1 MITATIDTA
10 QVVESRRS
18 QNEDAPRLASA
29 GNGAMEQ
36 WSSGVLEWVATGQWF
51 AEWSY
56 HCTTCYRRECRQ
68 TGGSSDQEQEQ
79 EMEKGLLLRILSNR
93 RHKYSDSRGVAS
105 GSRTHVE
112 LDAPSHGLSTST
124 STSKS
129 MFMTMSMSMEEG
141 GTGGCLTK
149 RAQ

>member
-1 MITATIDTA
+1 MKMPHDW
-10 QVVESRRS
+10 QV
-18 QNEDAPRLASA
+18 Q
-29 GNGAMEQ
+29 AMEQ
-36 WSSGVLEWVATGQWF
+36 WSSGVLEWVATGQC
-51 AEWSY
+51 E
-56 HCTTCYRRECRQ
+56 
-68 TGGSSDQEQEQ
+68 SS
-79 EMEKGLLLRILSNR
+79 
-93 RHKYSDSRGVAS
+93 GVAS

-141 GTGGCLTK
+141 GKVGCLTK